1 SGFYTANSYHP
12 GGVNCGRVD
21 GSVLFVPDSIDT
33 NGLPNNQ
40 QGKYLT
46 GQSPYGVWGAMG
58 TPNGG
63 EAKSL
68 P

>member
-1 SGFYTANSYHP
+1 
-12 GGVNCGRVD
+12 
-21 GSVLFVPDSIDT
+21 VLFVPDSIDT